1 METLERFDHYYMKGP
16 GGTLHFNG
24 PGRARLAP
32 WFASHGFV
40 LQACKTE
47 DQFKEVL
54 RLVLAAD
61 LVQAQAQLQG
71 MLDSGNCTDAERQ
84 VLQALLHT
92 APDLSRPAPDAE

>member
-1 METLERFDHYYMKGP
+1 MDGLERFDNYYMKGP

-32 WFASHGFV
+32 WFASHGFA
-40 LQACKTE
+40 LQSCKTE

-61 LVQAQAQLQG
+61 LVQAQAQLQS
-71 MLDSGNCTDAERQ
+71 MLDSGNCTETERQ
-84 VLQALLHT
+84 VLQALLHKS
-92 APDLSRPAPDAE
+92 PDLTRPDPDAE